1 MKTKH
6 CTETVIAELI
16 DATYGK
22 NLSAREKHVYRESLR
37 SLVRLA
43 KSEQTLEIKTSVR
56 KLVGPLVF
64 TQARQRTKAGQQI
77 DTVSERRQRQ
87 FEFSQFD

>member
-1 MKTKH
+1 MKTRH

-16 DATYGK
+16 NAAYGK
-22 NLSAREKHVYRESLR
+22 NLTAREKYVHRESLR

-43 KSEQTLEIKTSVR
+43 KSELALEMKTSVR

-64 TQARQRTKAGQQI
+64 TQPRQKTKSGQRI
-77 DTVSERRQRQ
+77 DAAPERRQHQ
-87 FEFSQFD
+87 LEFNQFD